1 MFLLLFLPLFGLVL
15 LICLPIW
22 IIQEIARDKS
32 MEEEKKRQKR
42 WHEERRF
49 QKQSNMTRKR
59 DNIL

>member
-42 WHEERRF
+42 CHEKRRF
-49 QKQSNMTRKR
+49 QKQSNMSRKR